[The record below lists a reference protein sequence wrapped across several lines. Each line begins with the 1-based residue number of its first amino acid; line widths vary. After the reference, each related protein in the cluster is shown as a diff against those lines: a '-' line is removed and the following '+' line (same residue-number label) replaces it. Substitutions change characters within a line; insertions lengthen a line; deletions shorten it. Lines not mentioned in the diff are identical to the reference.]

1 MKMKK
6 GIAITL
12 SAVTVAVFA
21 VGAVLYKR
29 HLDERNRFKPAE
41 ELRIC

>member
-1 MKMKK
+1 MKK

-21 VGAVLYKR
+21 IGAILYKR
-29 HLDERNRFKPAE
+29 HLDEQKRFKPAE

>member
-1 MKMKK
+1 MRK

-12 SAVTVAVFA
+12 SVVTLAA
-21 VGAVLYKR
+21 CAIGTVLYKR
-29 HLDERNRFKPAE
+29 HLNERNRFKPAE

>member
-1 MKMKK
+1 MKK

-21 VGAVLYKR
+21 IGAVLYKR
-29 HLDERNRFKPAE
+29 RLDEQKRFKPAE

>member
-1 MKMKK
+1 MKK

-12 SAVTVAVFA
+12 SAATLAVCA
-21 VGAVLYKR
+21 IGVVLYKR
-29 HLDERNRFKPAE
+29 HLNERNRFKPAE

>member
-1 MKMKK
+1 MKK
-6 GIAITL
+6 GIIITI
-12 SAVTVAVFA
+12 SAVALA
-21 VGAVLYKR
+21 ACAIGAALYKR